1 MNNAQPSSPVTFDV
15 EHIPVVDD
23 PRVSEKSQPTEEHRQ
38 AEKLSGTLFCP
49 ILCGTAWVSSSK
61 QCSALFRDKG
71 ELFNRRSALFGSV
84 NHPLCTFL
92 HCHGLAQRLRIY
104 RYLRIIMTRA

>member
-1 MNNAQPSSPVTFDV
+1 MNRRKGINLYVGAGGLKETVVTLQM
-15 EHIPVVDD
+15 
-23 PRVSEKSQPTEEHRQ
+23 SEKSQPTEEHRQ

-49 ILCGTAWVSSSK
+49 ILRGTAWVSEGK
-61 QCSALFRDKG
+61 RCSALFRDKG

-92 HCHGLAQRLRIY
+92 HCRGLAQKLRIY
-104 RYLRIIMTRA
+104 RY